1 MSNLDFNF
9 KSSITGSNTV
19 NKTNALNNSNPFER
33 TLQTKDLVSP
43 NNLKN
48 TDILTQD
55 NKIENQVFNT
65 NNSKI
70 LSKLS
75 NRENLSSE
83 LTLRINKPSIQE
95 PSLDVGANTKSIQK
109 KENKVINSVV
119 SKPKAP
125 TQLDLLKTRFDEDTV
140 KTITKFSEQNIAP
153 YSKEYVCSLG
163 NAIITNTSLISDI
176 DCSKGLDKT
185 PLVLATDIFDDEKV
199 KKDPEL
205 KTKITNFM
213 SLLGSSDKLALFSL
227 KSLLDR
233 KPPISDET
241 TKNVIDKLTSM
252 LNNDYDSR
260 IGNKK
265 DFVIS
270 VLSDVANPSN
280 ISQESIGTCAGTSVQ
295 IQFAI
300 RNPIEYLKMAESL
313 AKNQSYTTIK
323 GFSVPP
329 NFTFANEGGTNHDT
343 KRTISAKLMQNAIM
357 DYADAETRNFDSSKK
372 DEGITTTQ
380 TVKALNEIV
389 GLKLE
394 NNYTWNYTPTQL
406 MDFMIKSNP
415 SYDNPVEISLSYEPN
430 GRDAIHSV
438 NVVSATNNT
447 IVIVNPWGREET
459 FPVNELQTRILSVSY
474 ADNIDKGITQI
485 NTYDTSLKNKISND
499 NLKSEVLNKITIGT
513 KFEIIQETLAPWNG
527 EKFAVKDSLSDTDKK
542 MILNI
547 LDEISQTGGIAQNK
561 VWYPRIKH
569 FCPDINVFLS
579 RLDNNTEQFA
589 RVKERLLA
597 LN

>member
-9 KSSITGSNTV
+9 KNSITGSNTV
-19 NKTNALNNSNPFER
+19 NKSNVLNNSSLNKLE
-33 TLQTKDLVSP
+33 QTKEAIIP
-43 NNLKN
+43 NNLKA
-48 TDILTQD
+48 TDLLKQN
-55 NKIENQVFNT
+55 NKDESQVFNT
-65 NNSKI
+65 NNSRILNKI
-70 LSKLS
+70 S
-75 NRENLSSE
+75 NKEMLSSQGF
-83 LTLRINKPSIQE
+83 LRASQPYIQE
-95 PSLDVGANTKSIQK
+95 PSLEVLANTKSTK
-109 KENKVINSVV
+109 NKENKTISPVV
-119 SKPKAP
+119 NKPKAP
-125 TQLDLLKTRFDEDTV
+125 SQAELLKARFDEDTV

-163 NAIITNTSLISDI
+163 NAIITNTSLINDI

-185 PLVLATDIFDDEKV
+185 PFILATDIFDDEKV

-205 KTKITNFM
+205 KSKISNFM
-213 SLLGSSDKLALFSL
+213 NLLGSSDKLALFSL

-241 TKNVIDKLTSM
+241 TKNILDKLTSM
-252 LNNDYDSR
+252 LSNTYDSR
-260 IGNKK
+260 IGNSK

-313 AKNQSYTTIK
+313 AKNQPYTTIK

-329 NFTFANEGGTNHDT
+329 NFTFSNEGGTNHDT
-343 KRTISAKLMQNAIM
+343 RRTISAKLIQNAIM

-394 NNYTWNYTPTQL
+394 NNYTWNYTPAQL

-438 NVVSATNNT
+438 NVVSIANNNV
-447 IVIVNPWGREET
+447 VIVNPWGREET
-459 FPVNELQTRILSVSY
+459 FPVNELQTRLLSVSY
-474 ADNIDKGITQI
+474 SDNIDKGIKEVNI
-485 NTYDTSLKNKISND
+485 NDRLVKAKISND
-499 NLKSEVLNKITIGT
+499 ETKADILNKMTIGT
-513 KFEIIQETLAPWNG
+513 KFEIIQDVLAPWDG
-527 EKFAVKDSLSDTDKK
+527 QKFAVKDNLSETDKK

-561 VWYPRIKH
+561 AWYPRIKH
-569 FCPDINVFLS
+569 FCPDINIFLS
-579 RLDNNTEQFA
+579 RLDNNTEQFT